1 MQDRRLG
8 TLGVLLGIFLAAVDG
23 TIVSTAMPTVV
34 GSLGGLEYYAWA
46 FAAYMLFAAV
56 SMPLYGRLAD
66 IYGRNRLFYVGV
78 AAFVAGS
85 VLAGVATSMVQLVA
99 FRALQGIG
107 AGAMF
112 AIPYTILGAIH
123 PPEKR
128 GWAIGLGSSVW
139 GIASVLGPVL
149 GWAIVALLGWRW
161 VFFLAVPVGVLAV
174 ALVHVALPET
184 VGDADAGVDLLGASV
199 LVGAVGTL
207 LVGFQLL
214 EGGHDLAPVLVGAG
228 ALGLPVFWLVERR
241 AADPLFPL
249 DLFRDRIFVASNAA
263 AFLSAFALFAA
274 LTYVPLYVQTVQG
287 SAGSAALAVFPLSIG
302 WSGTSMVSGRILNR
316 VGERTIALAGTAL
329 LVGSFTVA
337 AGFWAVGTPTPL
349 LLANVFLMGV
359 GMGSLT
365 PPLLTA
371 IQNHLGAERMGLA
384 TSSQQFFRN
393 IGGTMGV
400 SVLGVAMNLVLRDR
414 LATVPGIGSVG
425 DLQRLLLGGA
435 ALPDG
440 VPALMLAGLTVVFGV
455 GAAVSLLA
463 LVASAFLPQF
473 SAREVGGAGPVET
486 DVRTD

>member
-1 MQDRRLG
+1 MRDRRLG

-66 IYGRNRLFYVGV
+66 IYGRNRLFYIGVG
-78 AAFVAGS
+78 AFVAGS
-85 VLAGVATSMVQLVA
+85 VLAGLSVSMLQLVA
-99 FRALQGIG
+99 FRALQGVG

-149 GWAIVALLGWRW
+149 GWAIVATLGWRW
-161 VFFLAVPVGVLAV
+161 VFFLSVPVGLVAVL
-174 ALVHVALPET
+174 LVRVALPET
-184 VGDADAGVDLLGASV
+184 VGDADVGVDLRGASV
-199 LVGAVGTL
+199 LVAAVGTL
-207 LVGFQLL
+207 LVGLQLL
-214 EGGHDLAPVLVGAG
+214 EAGHGLAPVLVTAG
-228 ALGLPVFWLVERR
+228 VVGLPVFWLVERR
-241 AADPLFPL
+241 ARDPLLPL
-249 DLFRDRIFVASNAA
+249 GLFRDRVFVASNAA

-287 SAGSAALAVFPLSIG
+287 SPGSAALAVFPISLG
-302 WSGTSMVSGRILNR
+302 WSGTSMLSGRVLNR
-316 VGERTIALAGTAL
+316 VGERQLATAGTTL
-329 LVGSFTVA
+329 LVLSFA
-337 AGFWAVGTPTPL
+337 AAAAFWSVGTRMPL

-371 IQNHLGAERMGLA
+371 IQNHLGDDRMGLA

-400 SVLGVAMNLVLRDR
+400 SVLGVAMNLVLSDR
-414 LATVPGIGSVG
+414 LATVPEIDTVG

-435 ALPDG
+435 VLPDG
-440 VPALMLAGLTVVFGV
+440 VPAIMLAGLTVVFVV
-455 GAAVSLLA
+455 GAAVSV
-463 LVASAFLPQF
+463 VAVAAAIFLPEF
-473 SAREVGGAGPVET
+473 SARDGAAAAEG
-486 DVRTD
+486 